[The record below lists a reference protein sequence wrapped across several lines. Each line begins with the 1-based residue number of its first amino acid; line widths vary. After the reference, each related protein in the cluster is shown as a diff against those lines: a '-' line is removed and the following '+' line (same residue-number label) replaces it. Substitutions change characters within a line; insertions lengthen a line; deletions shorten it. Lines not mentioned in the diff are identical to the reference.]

1 MLFHEIYGCYYES
14 VAKIIDQAIKG
25 TLDEQI
31 MHKIIQDTAF
41 SESFL
46 TIEPALKN
54 HQWPLIY
61 DDMHTPI
68 KHTPNMPFT
77 LIEKRWL
84 KAILLDPRIRLFDVK
99 VDGLDDVIP
108 LYQMDDI
115 VYFDQYHDH
124 DDYFDPTYIKN
135 FKIILKALHNQSSLS
150 IYYVTGKG
158 KRANIHGMPLQL
170 EYSQKDDKFRL
181 IMAYRHKKCTI
192 NISRMLEVKIKEA
205 FHYPTDIKE
214 NEKKYFVM
222 ELIDERNALERV
234 MLHFAHF
241 EKEAKRLDE
250 NHYQIKV
257 FYDGEDESELLIRI
271 LSFGPFVKVIEPDH
285 FIKQIKN
292 RLLAQKA
299 LSIK

>member
-14 VAKIIDQAIKG
+14 VARIIDQAIKG
-25 TLDEQI
+25 TLNEKI
-31 MHKIIQDTAF
+31 MHSIIQETAF

-54 HQWPLIY
+54 HQWPLLC
-61 DDMHTPI
+61 DDMHTPV
-68 KHTPNMPFT
+68 KHPSTMPLT

-84 KAILLDPRIRLFDVK
+84 KAILLDPRIQLFDVSIK
-99 VDGLDDVIP
+99 GLDDIMP

-115 VYFDQYHDH
+115 VYFDQYPDH
-124 DDYFDPTYIKN
+124 DDYFDPAYIKN
-135 FKIILKALHNQSSLS
+135 FKTIRKALHDQSSVS
-150 IYYVTGKG
+150 VYFVTGKG

-181 IMAYRHKKCTI
+181 IIAYHHKKYTI
-192 NISRMLEVKIKEA
+192 NISRILEVEIKEA
-205 FHYPTDIKE
+205 FHYPKDVRTA
-214 NEKKYFVM
+214 EKKYFVM
-222 ELIDERNALERV
+222 ELVDERNALERV

-250 NHYQIKV
+250 NHYQVKV
-257 FYDGEDESELLIRI
+257 FYDGEDESELLIRV
-271 LSFGPFVKVIEPDH
+271 LSFGPFVKVIEPNH
-285 FIKQIKN
+285 FINQIKR
-292 RLLAQKA
+292 RLLSQKA

>member
-1 MLFHEIYGCYYES
+1 MLFHEIYGCYYKS
-14 VAKIIDQAIKG
+14 VARIIDQAING
-25 TLDEQI
+25 TLNEKI
-31 MHKIIQDTAF
+31 MHSIIQETAF

-54 HQWPLIY
+54 HQWPLLC
-61 DDMHTPI
+61 DDMHTPV
-68 KHTPNMPFT
+68 KHPSTMPLT

-84 KAILLDPRIRLFDVK
+84 KAILLDPRIQLFDVSIE
-99 VDGLDDVIP
+99 GLDDIMP

-124 DDYFDPTYIKN
+124 DDYFDPAYIKN
-135 FKIILKALHNQSSLS
+135 FKTIRKALHDQSSVS
-150 IYYVTGKG
+150 VYFVTGKS

-181 IMAYRHKKCTI
+181 IIAYHHKKYTI
-192 NISRMLEVKIKEA
+192 NISRILEVEIKEA
-205 FHYPTDIKE
+205 FHYPKDVRTE
-214 NEKKYFVM
+214 EKKYFVM
-222 ELIDERNALERV
+222 ELVDERNALERV

-250 NHYQIKV
+250 NHYQVKV
-257 FYDGEDESELLIRI
+257 FYDGEDESELLIRV
-271 LSFGPFVKVIEPDH
+271 LSFGPFVKVIEPYH
-285 FIKQIKN
+285 FINQIKK
-292 RLLAQKA
+292 RLLSQKA

>member
-14 VAKIIDQAIKG
+14 VARIIDQAIKG
-25 TLDEQI
+25 TLNEKI
-31 MHKIIQDTAF
+31 MHSIIQETAF

-54 HQWPLIY
+54 HQWPLLC
-61 DDMHTPI
+61 DDMHTPV
-68 KHTPNMPFT
+68 KHPSTMPLT

-84 KAILLDPRIRLFDVK
+84 KAILLDPRIQLFDVSIK
-99 VDGLDDVIP
+99 GLDDIMP

-124 DDYFDPTYIKN
+124 DDYFDPAYIKN
-135 FKIILKALHNQSSLS
+135 FKTIRKALHDQSSVS
-150 IYYVTGKG
+150 VYFVTGKG

-181 IMAYRHKKCTI
+181 IIAYHHKKYTI
-192 NISRMLEVKIKEA
+192 NISRILEVEIKEA
-205 FHYPTDIKE
+205 FHYPKDVRTE
-214 NEKKYFVM
+214 EKKYFVM
-222 ELIDERNALERV
+222 ELVDGRNALERV

-250 NHYQIKV
+250 NHYQVKV
-257 FYDGEDESELLIRI
+257 FYDGEDESELLIRV
-271 LSFGPFVKVIEPDH
+271 LSFGPFVKVIEPNH
-285 FIKQIKN
+285 FINQIKR
-292 RLLAQKA
+292 RLLSQKA

>member
-14 VAKIIDQAIKG
+14 VARIIDQALKV
-25 TLDEQI
+25 TLNE
-31 MHKIIQDTAF
+31 KIIHSIIQETAF

-54 HQWPLIY
+54 HQWPLLC
-61 DDMHTPI
+61 DDMHTPV
-68 KHTPNMPFT
+68 KHPSTMPLT

-84 KAILLDPRIRLFDVK
+84 KAILLDPRIQLFDVSIK
-99 VDGLDDVIP
+99 GLDDIMP

-124 DDYFDPTYIKN
+124 DDYFDPAYIKN
-135 FKIILKALHNQSSLS
+135 FKTIRKALHDQSSVS
-150 IYYVTGKG
+150 VYFVTGKG

-181 IMAYRHKKCTI
+181 IIAYHHKKYTI
-192 NISRMLEVKIKEA
+192 NISRILEVEIKEA
-205 FHYPTDIKE
+205 FHYPKDVRTE
-214 NEKKYFVM
+214 EKKYFVM
-222 ELIDERNALERV
+222 ELVDERNALERV

-250 NHYQIKV
+250 NHYQVKV
-257 FYDGEDESELLIRI
+257 FYDGEDESELLIRV
-271 LSFGPFVKVIEPDH
+271 LSFGPFVKVIEPNH
-285 FIKQIKN
+285 FINQIKR
-292 RLLAQKA
+292 RLLSQKA

>member
-14 VAKIIDQAIKG
+14 VARIIDQAING
-25 TLDEQI
+25 TLNEKI
-31 MHKIIQDTAF
+31 MHSIIQETSF

-54 HQWPLIY
+54 HQWPLLCN
-61 DDMHTPI
+61 DMHTPV
-68 KHTPNMPFT
+68 KHPSTMPLT

-84 KAILLDPRIRLFDVK
+84 KAILLDPRIQLFDVSIE
-99 VDGLDDVIP
+99 GLDDIMP

-124 DDYFDPTYIKN
+124 DDYFDPAYIKN
-135 FKIILKALHNQSSLS
+135 FKTIRKALHDQSSVS
-150 IYYVTGKG
+150 VYFVTGKG

-181 IMAYRHKKCTI
+181 IIAYHHKKYTI
-192 NISRMLEVKIKEA
+192 NISRILEVEIKEA
-205 FHYPTDIKE
+205 FHYPKDVHTE
-214 NEKKYFVM
+214 EKKYFVM
-222 ELIDERNALERV
+222 ELVDERNALERV

-250 NHYQIKV
+250 NHYQVKV
-257 FYDGEDESELLIRI
+257 FYDGEDESELLIRV
-271 LSFGPFVKVIEPDH
+271 LSFGPFVKVIEPYH
-285 FIKQIKN
+285 FINQIKK
-292 RLLAQKA
+292 RLLSQKA

>member
-14 VAKIIDQAIKG
+14 VARIIDQAIKG
-25 TLDEQI
+25 TLNEKI
-31 MHKIIQDTAF
+31 MHSIIQETAF

-54 HQWPLIY
+54 HQWPLLC
-61 DDMHTPI
+61 DDMHTPV
-68 KHTPNMPFT
+68 KHPSTMPLT

-84 KAILLDPRIRLFDVK
+84 KAILLDPRIQLFDVSIK
-99 VDGLDDVIP
+99 GLDDIMP

-124 DDYFDPTYIKN
+124 DDYFDPAYIKN
-135 FKIILKALHNQSSLS
+135 FKTIRKALHDQSSVS
-150 IYYVTGKG
+150 VYFVTGKG

-181 IMAYRHKKCTI
+181 IIAYHHKKYTI
-192 NISRMLEVKIKEA
+192 NISRILEVEIKEA
-205 FHYPTDIKE
+205 FHYPKDVRTE
-214 NEKKYFVM
+214 EKKYFVM
-222 ELIDERNALERV
+222 ELVDERNALERV

-250 NHYQIKV
+250 NHYQVKV
-257 FYDGEDESELLIRI
+257 FYDGEDESEL
-271 LSFGPFVKVIEPDH
+271 
-285 FIKQIKN
+285 
-292 RLLAQKA
+292 
-299 LSIK
+299 

>member
-14 VAKIIDQAIKG
+14 VARIIDQAIKG
-25 TLDEQI
+25 TLNEKI
-31 MHKIIQDTAF
+31 MHSIIQETAF

-54 HQWPLIY
+54 HQWPLLC
-61 DDMHTPI
+61 DDMHTPV
-68 KHTPNMPFT
+68 KHPSTMPLT

-84 KAILLDPRIRLFDVK
+84 KAILLDPRIQLFDVSIK
-99 VDGLDDVIP
+99 GLDDIMP

-124 DDYFDPTYIKN
+124 DDYFDPAYIKN
-135 FKIILKALHNQSSLS
+135 FKTIRKALHDQSSVS
-150 IYYVTGKG
+150 VYFVTGKG

-181 IMAYRHKKCTI
+181 IIAYHHKKYTI
-192 NISRMLEVKIKEA
+192 NISRILEVEIKEA
-205 FHYPTDIKE
+205 FHYPKDVRTE
-214 NEKKYFVM
+214 EKKYFVM
-222 ELIDERNALERV
+222 ELVDERNALERV

-250 NHYQIKV
+250 NHYQVKV
-257 FYDGEDESELLIRI
+257 FYDGEDESELLIRR
-271 LSFGPFVKVIEPDH
+271 
-285 FIKQIKN
+285 FIFWSY
-292 RLLAQKA
+292 L
-299 LSIK
+299 

>member
-1 MLFHEIYGCYYES
+1 MLFQEIYGCYYES
-14 VAKIIDQAIKG
+14 VARIIDQAIKG
-25 TLDEQI
+25 TLNEKI
-31 MHKIIQDTAF
+31 MHSIIQETAF

-54 HQWPLIY
+54 HQWPLLC
-61 DDMHTPI
+61 DDMHTPV
-68 KHTPNMPFT
+68 KHPSTMPLT

-84 KAILLDPRIRLFDVK
+84 KAILLDPRIQLFDVSIK
-99 VDGLDDVIP
+99 GLDDIMP

-124 DDYFDPTYIKN
+124 DDYFDPAYIKN
-135 FKIILKALHNQSSLS
+135 FKTIRKALHDQSSVS
-150 IYYVTGKG
+150 VYFVTGKG

-181 IMAYRHKKCTI
+181 IIAYHHKKYTI
-192 NISRMLEVKIKEA
+192 NISRILEVEIKEA
-205 FHYPTDIKE
+205 FHYPKDVRTE
-214 NEKKYFVM
+214 EKKYFVM
-222 ELIDERNALERV
+222 ELVDERNALERV

-250 NHYQIKV
+250 NHYQVKV
-257 FYDGEDESELLIRI
+257 FYDGEDESELLIRV
-271 LSFGPFVKVIEPDH
+271 LSFGPFVKVIEPNH
-285 FIKQIKN
+285 FINQIKR
-292 RLLAQKA
+292 RLLSQKA

>member
-14 VAKIIDQAIKG
+14 VARIIDQAIKG
-25 TLDEQI
+25 TLNEKI
-31 MHKIIQDTAF
+31 MHSIFQETVF

-54 HQWPLIY
+54 HQWPLLC
-61 DDMHTPI
+61 DDMHTPV
-68 KHTPNMPFT
+68 KHPSTMPLT

-84 KAILLDPRIRLFDVK
+84 KASLLDPRIQLFDVSIK
-99 VDGLDDVIP
+99 GLDDIMP

-124 DDYFDPTYIKN
+124 DDYFDPAYIKN
-135 FKIILKALHNQSSLS
+135 FKTIRKALHDQSSVS
-150 IYYVTGKG
+150 VYFVTGKG

-181 IMAYRHKKCTI
+181 IIAYHHKKYTI
-192 NISRMLEVKIKEA
+192 NISRILEVEIKEA
-205 FHYPTDIKE
+205 FHYPKDVRTE
-214 NEKKYFVM
+214 EKKYFVM
-222 ELIDERNALERV
+222 ELVDERNALERV

-250 NHYQIKV
+250 NHYQVKV
-257 FYDGEDESELLIRI
+257 FYDGEDESELLIRV
-271 LSFGPFVKVIEPDH
+271 LSFGPFVKVIEPNH
-285 FIKQIKN
+285 FINQIKR
-292 RLLAQKA
+292 RLLSQKA